1 MNGLQIIGI
10 KHIPLIDSDEDL
22 FQIILDAFSKN
33 GIKLVSGDIIVI
45 TSKVVSKAEG
55 RVINLNDFTPS
66 ASEKSLANQLH
77 KDPKL
82 LSAILS
88 ETKKIIKIKNDIM
101 ICETS
106 HGFICANAGV
116 DQSNVPKGFVSLL
129 PVNPD
134 NSAEK
139 IRVKFLDKLNVNVA
153 VIITDTFGRPWRNG
167 FVNVAIGVSG
177 LDPILSYRGQIDPYG
192 YNLRVTDLAISDELA
207 SAAEL
212 VMGKVDNIPVAL
224 IRNYSFQPD
233 HGGAHK
239 LVRDAST
246 DIFR

>member
-1 MNGLQIIGI
+1 MSGLQIIGI
-10 KHIPLIDSDEDL
+10 KHIPLIESGEDL

-33 GIKLVSGDIIVI
+33 SITLVSGDIIVI

-55 RVINLNDFTPS
+55 RVIRLNDFTPS
-66 ASEKSLANQLH
+66 ASEKSLANQLN

-88 ETKKIIKIKNDIM
+88 ETKKIIKIKNGIM

-134 NSAEK
+134 N
-139 IRVKFLDKLNVNVA
+139 
-153 VIITDTFGRPWRNG
+153 
-167 FVNVAIGVSG
+167 
-177 LDPILSYRGQIDPYG
+177 
-192 YNLRVTDLAISDELA
+192 
-207 SAAEL
+207 
-212 VMGKVDNIPVAL
+212 
-224 IRNYSFQPD
+224 
-233 HGGAHK
+233 
-239 LVRDAST
+239 
-246 DIFR
+246 

>member
-66 ASEKSLANQLH
+66 ASEKSLANQLN

-106 HGFICANAGV
+106 HGFDLGN
-116 DQSNVPKGFVSLL
+116 
-129 PVNPD
+129 VNPLPTSWSQ
-134 NSAEK
+134 N
-139 IRVKFLDKLNVNVA
+139 INFY
-153 VIITDTFGRPWRNG
+153 
-167 FVNVAIGVSG
+167 
-177 LDPILSYRGQIDPYG
+177 SY
-192 YNLRVTDLAISDELA
+192 YNLLFI
-207 SAAEL
+207 
-212 VMGKVDNIPVAL
+212 
-224 IRNYSFQPD
+224 
-233 HGGAHK
+233 
-239 LVRDAST
+239 
-246 DIFR
+246 

>member
-10 KHIPLIDSDEDL
+10 KHIPLIESGEDL

-33 GIKLVSGDIIVI
+33 SITLVSGDIVVI

-55 RVINLNDFTPS
+55 RVISLNDFTPS
-66 ASEKSLANQLH
+66 ASEKSLANQLN

-88 ETKKIIKIKNDIM
+88 ETKKVIKIKNGIM

-134 NSAEK
+134 NSAEE

-177 LDPILSYRGQIDPYG
+177 LDPILSYKGQIDSYG

-224 IRNYSFQPD
+224 IRNYLFQPD

>member
-33 GIKLVSGDIIVI
+33 SIKLVSGDIIVI

-177 LDPILSYRGQIDPYG
+177 LDPILSYKGQIDSYG

-224 IRNYSFQPD
+224 IRNYLFQPD

>member
-66 ASEKSLANQLH
+66 ASEKSLANQLN

-177 LDPILSYRGQIDPYG
+177 LNPILSYRGQIDSYG

>member
-33 GIKLVSGDIIVI
+33 SIKLVSGDIIVI

-177 LDPILSYRGQIDPYG
+177 LDPILSYKGQIDPYG